1 MIEKKIRGTFFFY
14 AENLDFGSIWA
25 TLNHLLQQGKF
36 WFCARISHFLHDFTT
51 YSTDKH
57 KLDQRFKFL
66 HQIKILRKVYLRD
79 SNDHYIWHLVIRC
92 ISNTQRANHEMLSHI
107 KMSKEYLLFD
117 LRKVIVICVNYVTA
131 LQKVGPQPGSG
142 TA

>member
-1 MIEKKIRGTFFFY
+1 MPTKLGGVKKNKKYLNFFLQSSPYSDSLGPILVVRSYSNNEMIEKKLDALFVFFY

-66 HQIKILRKVYLRD
+66 HQMKILRKVCLWD
-79 SNDHYIWHLVIRC
+79 SNDHYNWHLVLD
-92 ISNTQRANHEMLSHI
+92 IS
-107 KMSKEYLLFD
+107 
-117 LRKVIVICVNYVTA
+117 
-131 LQKVGPQPGSG
+131 
-142 TA
+142 

>member
-1 MIEKKIRGTFFFY
+1 MIEKKLETLFFFN

-57 KLDQRFKFL
+57 KLDQVFTPNEDTQKSMP
-66 HQIKILRKVYLRD
+66 LRLKWSL
-79 SNDHYIWHLVIRC
+79 
-92 ISNTQRANHEMLSHI
+92 
-107 KMSKEYLLFD
+107 
-117 LRKVIVICVNYVTA
+117 
-131 LQKVGPQPGSG
+131 
-142 TA
+142 